1 MQNGRFFEA
10 VKEDLKNIDRELE
23 RNLTSSVPLVSQ
35 VGTYILR
42 SGGKRLRPLLFVLS
56 ARLCNY
62 SGNNTYPFSVIFE
75 YLHAATLLHDDVVD
89 NADIRRGATSA
100 NAIWGNSASVLVG
113 DFLLAKSFWL
123 ATSHRQQRLLEL
135 LSGITTE
142 MAEGEVLELI
152 QSDNLELTQDE
163 YLEVVRRKTAVLI
176 AGACHLGA
184 VIAKAPEREERAL
197 LGFGLGLGMAFQII
211 DDNLDYEATAEELGK
226 PVGGDLREGKV
237 TLPLI
242 HTLSRC
248 SPEERE
254 HIKEVMDAAPLPE
267 SGFAEVKAIIGRHGG
282 LDVGR
287 SLAKGYV
294 AEAKAHLEVFPPSP
308 TKDVLLELSDYVIE
322 RRK

>member
-1 MQNGRFFEA
+1 MHNGRLFEA
-10 VKEDLKNIDRELE
+10 VREDLKRIDQELE
-23 RNLTSSVPLVSQ
+23 RNLTSSVPLISQ
-35 VGTYILR
+35 VGTYILK

-56 ARLCNY
+56 ARLCGHE
-62 SGNNTYPFSVIFE
+62 GNNTYPFSIIFE

-100 NAIWGNSASVLVG
+100 NALWGNSASVLVG

-123 ATSHRQQRLLEL
+123 ATSHRHQRLLEL

-152 QSDNLELTQDE
+152 ASDNLELTQEE

-184 VIAKAPEREERAL
+184 VIAAAPEPHERAL
-197 LGFGLGLGMAFQII
+197 LGYGTALGMAFQLI
-211 DDNLDYEATAEELGK
+211 DDNLDYEATAAELGK

-242 HTLSRC
+242 HTLARC

-254 HIKEVMDAAPLPE
+254 RIREVMESAPLE
-267 SGFAEVKAIIGRHGG
+267 EADFAEVKAIIGRHGG
-282 LDVGR
+282 LDIGR
-287 SLAKGYV
+287 SLAREYV
-294 AEAKAHLEVFPPSP
+294 AEAKGHLSAFPDSP
-308 TKDVLLELSDYVIE
+308 TRDILLELSDYVIE

>member
-1 MQNGRFFEA
+1 MTNGRFFEA
-10 VKEDLKNIDRELE
+10 IQDDLKKIDRELE
-23 RNLTSSVPLVSQ
+23 RNLTSSVPLIAQ
-35 VGTYILR
+35 VGKHILH

-56 ARLCNY
+56 SRLCDY
-62 SGNNTYPFSVIFE
+62 SGNNTYPFSIIFE

-123 ATSHRQQRLLEL
+123 ATAHRHQRLLEL
-135 LSGITTE
+135 LSTITTE

-152 QSDNLELTQDE
+152 QSDNLELTEEE

-184 VIAKAPEREERAL
+184 VIANTPEPQERAL
-197 LGFGLGLGMAFQII
+197 LGFGHALGMAFQLI

-248 SPEERE
+248 TPEECQRIRE
-254 HIKEVMDAAPLPE
+254 IMDAAPLE
-267 SGFAEVKAIIGRHGG
+267 EAGFAEVKGIIGRYGG
-282 LDVGR
+282 LDAGR
-287 SLAKGYV
+287 ELAKRYV
-294 AEAKAHLEVFPPSP
+294 AEAQEALAAFPDSP
-308 TKDVLLELSDYVIE
+308 TKSLLLELSDYVIE

>member
-1 MQNGRFFEA
+1 MNNGRFFEA
-10 VKEDLKNIDRELE
+10 VQEDLQKIDRELE
-23 RNLTSSVPLVSQ
+23 RNLISNVPLIAQ
-35 VGTYILR
+35 VGRYIFR

-56 ARLCNY
+56 SRLCDYN
-62 SGNNTYPFSVIFE
+62 GEGAYPFSIIFE

-89 NADIRRGATSA
+89 NATIRRGSTSA
-100 NAIWGNSASVLVG
+100 NAVWGNSASVLVG

-123 ATSHRQQRLLEL
+123 ATGHRHQGMLEH
-135 LSGITTE
+135 LSAITTE

-152 QSDNLELTQDE
+152 QSDNLELTEEE

-184 VIAKAPEREERAL
+184 VMATAPEPREKAL
-197 LGFGLGLGMAFQII
+197 LDFGVGLGMAFQLI

-242 HTLSRC
+242 HALRLAT
-248 SPEERE
+248 PQERE
-254 HIKEVMDAAPLPE
+254 RVRSVMDSAPIE
-267 SGFAEVKAIIGRHGG
+267 EADFTEIKAIINRYGG
-282 LDVGR
+282 LAAGR
-287 SLAKGYV
+287 ELAGRYIAQAKGSLA
-294 AEAKAHLEVFPPSP
+294 AFPDSP
-308 TKDVLLELSDYVIE
+308 TKDILLALSDYIIE

>member
-1 MQNGRFFEA
+1 MNNGLFFEA
-10 VKEDLKNIDRELE
+10 VQEDLKKIDRELE
-23 RNLTSSVPLVSQ
+23 LNLTSNVPLIAQ
-35 VGTYILR
+35 VGKYILR

-56 ARLCNY
+56 ARLCDY
-62 SGNNTYPFSVIFE
+62 AGDNTYPFSIIFE

-100 NAIWGNSASVLVG
+100 NAVWGNSASVLVG

-123 ATSHRQQRLLEL
+123 ATAHRNQRMLSL
-135 LSGITTE
+135 LSDITTE

-152 QSDNLELTQDE
+152 QSDNLELTQEE

-184 VIAKAPEREERAL
+184 VIAAAPEPKERAM
-197 LGFGLGLGMAFQII
+197 LGFGHHLGMAFQLI
-211 DDNLDYEATAEELGK
+211 DDNLDYEATTEELGK

-242 HTLSRC
+242 HTLARC
-248 SPEERE
+248 TPEERE
-254 HIKEVMDAAPLPE
+254 RVREVMESAPLE
-267 SGFAEVKAIIGRHGG
+267 EADFQEVKAIISRYGG
-282 LDVGR
+282 LAVGR
-287 SLAKGYV
+287 ELATDYI
-294 AEAKAHLEVFPPSP
+294 AKAKVELAPFPDSP
-308 TKDVLLELSDYVIE
+308 TKGILLELSDYVIE